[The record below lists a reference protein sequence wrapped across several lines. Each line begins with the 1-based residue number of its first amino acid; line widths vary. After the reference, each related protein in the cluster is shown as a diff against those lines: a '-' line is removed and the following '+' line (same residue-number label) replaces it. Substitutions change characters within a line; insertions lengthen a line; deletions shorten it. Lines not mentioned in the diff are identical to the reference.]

1 MSKSCYGNYLLEGC
15 ENNHDCKEESYC
27 MTETFIKHGVCDC
40 IYKGSCHLF
49 RQQCQVNLR
58 KNNPT
63 YNKVEQCDIFIILKE
78 MQNENSQKS

>member
-1 MSKSCYGNYLLEGC
+1 MSKSCYGNYLLDGC

-27 MTETFIKHGVCDC
+27 MTETFIRYGVCAC
-40 IYKGSCHLF
+40 IYKGSCHLL

-78 MQNENSQKS
+78 MQNEI